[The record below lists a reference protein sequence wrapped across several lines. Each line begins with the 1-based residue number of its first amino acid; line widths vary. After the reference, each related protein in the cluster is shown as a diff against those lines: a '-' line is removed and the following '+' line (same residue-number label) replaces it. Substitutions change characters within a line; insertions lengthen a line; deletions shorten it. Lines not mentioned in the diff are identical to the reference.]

1 MFDDGSTAERVLTLP
16 AQSRTKVSVGA
27 EFPVARGR
35 VFGAVVAKYETLD
48 LVVERAMYS
57 NLNGVMWAA
66 GTAPLGTPLP

>member
-16 AQSRTKVSVGA
+16 AQSRTNVSVGA

-35 VFGAVVAKYETLD
+35 AFGAVVESTTLD

-57 NLNGVMWAA
+57 NVNGVMWAA
-66 GTAPLGTPLP
+66 GTAALGTPMP